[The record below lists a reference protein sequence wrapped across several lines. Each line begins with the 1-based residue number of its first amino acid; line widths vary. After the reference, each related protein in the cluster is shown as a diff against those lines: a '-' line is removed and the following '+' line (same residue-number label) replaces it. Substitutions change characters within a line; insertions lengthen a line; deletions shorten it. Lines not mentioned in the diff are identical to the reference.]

1 MYLVGDIGN
10 SEIKI
15 CLINSKKKT
24 IKKFNFTSKNI
35 SLKKIRKNFKSLD
48 QYYAKI
54 NKILFCSVVPKIFR
68 LIKYYLKT
76 KTNIKCF
83 EIKDLDLSSFLNIK
97 VNYNQVGSD
106 RIANSISLVK
116 DKKNYIIIDLGTA
129 TTFDVLIGKNYVGG
143 IIAPGIK
150 ISQHFI

>member
-76 KTNIKCF
+76 KTNTICF

-106 RIANSISLVK
+106 RIAN
-116 DKKNYIIIDLGTA
+116 
-129 TTFDVLIGKNYVGG
+129 
-143 IIAPGIK
+143 
-150 ISQHFI
+150 